1 MNFRIQNLDSQV
13 GLKTFKYYCIIR
25 APATILVHRV
35 NNNPNI

>member
-25 APATILVHRV
+25 APAIYDKLTCNL
-35 NNNPNI
+35 N